1 MTSQPQEPSS
11 SNSSSSPP
19 SRRPSDAPPGESGDA
34 TEASAQ
40 TLWIWRV
47 LDRLM
52 IRLKRFGRRI
62 DWLPAVLQVVKRMR
76 FPLLFAIAAIFALR
90 TEQGQEVIVN
100 SFDGTL
106 QGLVFVVFC
115 ALAAASVWYTSR
127 LLLYTWNESTA
138 SVDAEPRSARALRLA
153 RVLRRWL
160 PATLGALVMLIPAA
174 GIWSVHDRMPASLR
188 VDARWF
194 ALILFGLCVVF
205 IMALLQRQKRL
216 LRAGF
221 STDRTGLNYRQLDPM
236 AGRFF
241 VMMLALNFAAIVAF
255 AFFPLLPI
263 RLGMGSGVVVM
274 LATGLAIVM
283 GSLVSHI
290 SDESKL
296 PILSG
301 LFVAAIFFSL
311 WNDNHRVTTIADRDD
326 ASLTDTDIEALSA
339 PLGKS
344 FDAYLDA
351 KLKAAIEARASQCKG
366 RPRERCDP
374 RVPFVIVAAEGGGVR
389 AAAWT
394 ALVLSKIDQA
404 AEAAYGKDA
413 FSGRLVAIS
422 GVSGGSLGGALYVAA
437 RAQGDGASW
446 DTARKFFGTDLLT
459 PMLANM
465 LFVDTPM
472 RFLPASVPSRWVPD
486 RGAAFERTIEHAW
499 SEAVAGDEARD
510 ARLFARPFDAMWRD
524 YDPQL
529 PLLVANTTI
538 VASGERMLQSP
549 VILRQATVQTKV
561 AAEILATEETQTA
574 LEQDIARDGHSFV
587 GAFDANDCLLPRKG
601 ADTGFARLGMPLS
614 AMVHN
619 SARFTW
625 VSPAGRY
632 DADSVCRGVRVVD
645 GGYFENSGT
654 ATADDIVWAIHE
666 KYPGKVR
673 TLLVQIRNEPVDEN
687 GYRIDCDNLRAAKAE
702 SRRGPRLAFSEVF
715 DPLIA
720 LFAGRSARADQ
731 AKLAMKRRVCGK
743 PLPNET
749 AATVASEA
757 NRDDSG
763 VFVEFAL
770 LKDDKAGFPLHWA
783 ISEDTLSRM
792 EDQFEDPRRPNPR
805 ALRALIRA
813 LGPVQ
818 AVPRDGDPRNPAG
831 AQSVPAVLNSTGSA
845 ARTGSSPH

>member
-1 MTSQPQEPSS
+1 MNE
-11 SNSSSSPP
+11 NNEGPP
-19 SRRPSDAPPGESGDA
+19 MSRA
-34 TEASAQ
+34 TEAPFW
-40 TLWIWRV
+40 LWRI

-52 IRLKRFGRRI
+52 IRLKGLGRRI
-62 DWLPAVLQVVKRMR
+62 DWVPAVFSIAKRMR

-100 SFDGTL
+100 SFDGVL

-127 LLLYTWNESTA
+127 LLLYTWNEDTA
-138 SVDAEPRSARALRLA
+138 SSSEASRSARALRWAL
-153 RVLRRWL
+153 VLRKWL
-160 PATLGALVMLIPAA
+160 PAALGTSVMLIPAA
-174 GIWSVHDRMPASLR
+174 GVWSVHDRMPASLR

-194 ALILFGLCVVF
+194 ALILVGLCIVF
-205 IMALLQRQKRL
+205 VLALLQRQKRL
-216 LRAGF
+216 LRSGF
-221 STDRTGLNYRQLDPM
+221 STDRTGLSYRQLDPM

-241 VMMLALNFAAIVAF
+241 VMMLALNIAAIVAF

-274 LATGLAIVM
+274 LATGLAIVT

-290 SDESKL
+290 SDESKI

-301 LFVAAIFFSL
+301 LFVAAIAFSF
-311 WNDNHRVTTIADRDD
+311 WNDNHRVTTIVDRDD
-326 ASLTDTDIEALSA
+326 ARLAGSDVEALSA
-339 PLGKS
+339 PLGKN

-351 KLKAAIEARASQCKG
+351 KLKPAIDARARQCKG
-366 RPRERCDP
+366 LPRERCDP

-394 ALVLSKIDQA
+394 ALVLSKIDRA
-404 AEAAYGKDA
+404 AEVAYGKNA

-422 GVSGGSLGGALYVAA
+422 GVSGGSLGGALYLAS
-437 RAQGDGASW
+437 RTQGDSATW
-446 DTARKFFGTDLLT
+446 DTARRFFATDLLT

-472 RFLPASVPSRWVPD
+472 RFLPVSVSNRWVPD
-486 RGAAFERTIEHAW
+486 RGTAFERTIEHAW
-499 SEAVAGDEARD
+499 SEAVAGDETRD

-549 VILRQATVQTKV
+549 VILRQPTAQTKV
-561 AAEILATEETQTA
+561 AAEIRATETAETP
-574 LEQDIARDGHSFV
+574 LEQDIARDGRSFV
-587 GAFDANDCLLPRKG
+587 GTFDANDCLLPRKD
-601 ADTGFARLGMPLS
+601 ADTSFARLGMPLS

-632 DADSVCRGVRVVD
+632 DGNSVCRGVRVVD

-673 TLLVQIRNEPVDEN
+673 TLLVQIRNEPVDEDD
-687 GYRIDCDNLRAAKAE
+687 YRIGCENLLAAKAE

-720 LFAGRSARADQ
+720 LFAGRNARADQ
-731 AKLAMKRRVCGK
+731 AKLAMKRRICGK
-743 PLPNET
+743 AVPNET
-749 AATVASEA
+749 TAVAGTSEA

-792 EDQFEDPRRPNPR
+792 EDQFEGARRPNPK

-818 AVPRDGDPRNPAG
+818 TAPRDDAPHGPAAEQDASAALNPRD
-831 AQSVPAVLNSTGSA
+831 SA
-845 ARTGSSPH
+845 ARTRSSPR